1 VAASSQ
7 AGIPGKGVFWGT
19 MLGGSL
25 YRYNN
30 DSYSDN
36 SYGYSEEI
44 DGGAGFNFD
53 FFLGYDFGLLAG
65 QVEFLLTGDKGNLDT
80 YSTYYE
86 FSGTT
91 IQIPIMLKLDL
102 HGSRFMFQPQAG
114 LYFNIEVGKM
124 DYEMEYYQS
133 SYRYVTYEGSVE
145 YDHPLMGV
153 MVGWALGV
161 RIGRGYLFTDFR
173 YATNLG
179 ETELDNMGKYH
190 RSAFMFNLG
199 YQYYFKGKQ

>member
-1 VAASSQ
+1 M
-7 AGIPGKGVFWGT
+7 F
-19 MLGGSL
+19 
-25 YRYNN
+25 
-30 DSYSDN
+30 
-36 SYGYSEEI
+36 
-44 DGGAGFNFD
+44 
-53 FFLGYDFGLLAG
+53 
-65 QVEFLLTGDKGNLDT
+65 
-80 YSTYYE
+80 
-86 FSGTT
+86 
-91 IQIPIMLKLDL
+91 KLDL

-114 LYFNIEVGKM
+114 LYFNIPVGEM
-124 DYEMEYYQS
+124 DYKVDGSYYS
-133 SYRYVTYEGSVE
+133 YEGSVE

-179 ETELDNMGKYH
+179 ETELDNLGKYH